1 MDPWVRLQ
9 IIATIERNQRNVAR
23 CRELGAS
30 ENELATWLDEIRQLD
45 RLLLEPSAREESA

>member
-9 IIATIERNQRNVAR
+9 IIAALERNQRNVAR

-30 ENELATWLDEIRQLD
+30 EAELSTWLDELRQLE
-45 RLLLEPSAREESA
+45 RLLLDTRDPNESA